1 MRRKVLAFVFVMV
14 VGALASDP
22 GVQVAFAQTPPA
34 LGASCSG
41 YTTTSTTVN
50 CSSTISASTSD
61 VVMVFVTTSS
71 GTPGTPSMS
80 GGGITFASRNTG
92 STTGA
97 TAAEFWGVPTSS
109 ISSQTVSDI
118 VSGGTT
124 PNIAM
129 VAFTVTGADTT
140 TGPFD
145 PNLATPPAANSG
157 TTGTPT
163 VSFTTKGSDDML
175 IGLVGT
181 AAAVTLTA
189 GTSCTTT
196 CKLIAAPSTALQ
208 TGAAEYATTT
218 TAASQTLD
226 FGGAVTAAW
235 VMFGDALVASGGVPD
250 LPFGVVPLLLLVPV
264 VYVFMKARAR
274 VPVPRSPT

>member
-1 MRRKVLAFVFVMV
+1 MRRKALALVFVMV
-14 VGALASDP
+14 IGALASDP
-22 GVQVAFAQTPPA
+22 GVQVAFAQTPPT

-41 YTTTSTTVN
+41 TATATATATVT

-61 VVMVFVTTSS
+61 VMIVFVTTSS

-80 GGGITFASRNTG
+80 GGGITFNSRNTA

-97 TAAEFWGVPTSS
+97 TAAEFWGVPTSA
-109 ISSQTVSDI
+109 ITSQTVSDT

-124 PNIAM
+124 PSIAM
-129 VAFTVTGADTT
+129 IAFTVTGADI

-145 PNLATPPAANSG
+145 PSLATPPTAVSG
-157 TTGTPT
+157 TTSSPTITFSTAGADDLVIGLAGTP
-163 VSFTTKGSDDML
+163 
-175 IGLVGT
+175 
-181 AAAVTLTA
+181 AAVGLTA
-189 GTSCTTT
+189 GTCSSACTV
-196 CKLIAAPSTALQ
+196 IAAPSTTAQ
-208 TGAAEYATTT
+208 SGAAESYTTT
-218 TAASQTLD
+218 TPGTQTVSFSSTLSI
-226 FGGAVTAAW
+226 TW

-274 VPVPRSPT
+274 VPVPRSPP